1 MKMFSNMILLKIMK
15 IYITRQIPEAGIK
28 LLKDKGYEVIIN
40 QEDRVLSKE
49 ELITALRGKNYDAV
63 LCLLTDKIDDDV
75 LIAAGS
81 QTKIFANYAVGV
93 DNIDLQA
100 AQKRGIVISNT
111 PGVLTE
117 TVAEFTIGL
126 IFAITKRIVEAD
138 EFTRR
143 GKFVGWAPMLFL
155 GSDLKGKTLGIIGL
169 GRIGGEVARRMRDGF
184 GMNIIYYDAKR
195 NEELEKIYNVK
206 YADLETLL
214 KTSDIV
220 SVHVPLLPTT
230 RHLIDVQKLAMM
242 KPSAYLINSS
252 RGPVIDEAALAE
264 ALKNKVIRG
273 AAIDVYEKEPVLT
286 PGLADLDNIVITPHI
301 ASASLE
307 TRSKMAEMAAENI
320 IAVLENQTPPN
331 LVKM

>member
-1 MKMFSNMILLKIMK
+1 MK

-28 LLKDKGYEVIIN
+28 KLEKKGYEVVIN
-40 QEDRVLSKE
+40 PKDQVLKKE
-49 ELITALRGKNYDAV
+49 ELIAILKEGNFDAV
-63 LCLLTDKIDDDV
+63 LCLLTDQIDDEV
-75 LIAAGS
+75 LAAAGPK
-81 QTKIFANYAVGV
+81 TKIFANYAVGT
-93 DNIDLQA
+93 DNINLQA
-100 AQKRGIVISNT
+100 AQKRGVIISNT

-126 IFAITKRIVEAD
+126 IFAIAKRIVEAD

-169 GRIGGEVARRMRDGF
+169 GRIGGEVARRMHDGF
-184 GMNIIYYDAKR
+184 DMNIIYYDAKR
-195 NEELEKIYNVK
+195 NEELEKIYKVK

-220 SVHVPLLPTT
+220 SIHVPLLPTT
-230 RHLIDVQKLAMM
+230 RHLIGAKEMAMM
-242 KPSAYLINSS
+242 KPTAYLVNSS
-252 RGPVIDEAALAE
+252 RGPVLDEAALVE
-264 ALKNKVIRG
+264 ALRNKVIKG
-273 AAIDVYEKEPVLT
+273 AAIDVYEKEPALT

-307 TRSKMAEMAAENI
+307 TRSKMAEMAADNI
-320 IAVLENQTPPN
+320 IAALESETPPN
-331 LVKM
+331 PVKI

>member
-1 MKMFSNMILLKIMK
+1 MK

-28 LLKDKGYEVIIN
+28 KLEKKGYEIVIN
-40 QEDRVLSKE
+40 PKDKVLRKE
-49 ELITALRGKNYDAV
+49 ELIAVLKEGNFDAV
-63 LCLLTDKIDDDV
+63 LCLLTDKIDDEV
-75 LIAAGS
+75 LAAAGPK
-81 QTKIFANYAVGV
+81 TKIFANYAVGI

-100 AQKRGIVISNT
+100 AQKRGIVVSNT

-126 IFAITKRIVEAD
+126 IFAVTKRIVEAD

-155 GSDLKGKTLGIIGL
+155 GSDLKEKTLGIIGL
-169 GRIGGEVARRMRDGF
+169 GRIGGEVARRMHDGF
-184 GMNIIYYDAKR
+184 DMNIIYYDAKR
-195 NEELEKIYNVK
+195 NEELEKIYKVK

-220 SVHVPLLPTT
+220 SIHVPLLPTT
-230 RHLIDVQKLAMM
+230 RHLISAKEMAMM
-242 KPSAYLINSS
+242 KPTAYLVNSS
-252 RGPVIDEAALAE
+252 RGPVLDETALVE
-264 ALKNKVIRG
+264 ALRNKVIRG
-273 AAIDVYEKEPVLT
+273 AAIDVYEKEPALT

-307 TRSKMAEMAAENI
+307 TRSKMAEMAADNI
-320 IAVLENQTPPN
+320 IAALAGETPPN
-331 LVKM
+331 LVKV